1 MRYIRDVHQAQRC
14 ETRLFGILMSNVK
27 SSNKILR
34 QAVQEWRAKVQ
45 ETEARF
51 HLLTELSS
59 NWYWEQDENGKF
71 TASPDALSYRLGI
84 VADALQKFK
93 ADIVARRPFNE
104 YIFDRSPVDGA
115 RQYFQIIGEPMF
127 GVSGSFAGY
136 HGIGKEITE
145 QIKDYEDMRRFR
157 LAMEVTAE
165 AIFLVDR
172 ASMAFID
179 INDAACQMLG
189 YSREELIKLDPMTL
203 SGRSRDEMEQVYDNL
218 IASGENADRVSIEV
232 QRHDGSILPV
242 EIYRKALDSNGKWIV
257 VSALRDVTERRD
269 AERQLLRLTNYN
281 ALTGLP
287 NRTLFYA
294 TLKRA
299 LIYAEENHQ
308 TVSVLCL
315 DLDRFKNIND
325 TLGHAVGDEL
335 LLQFSN
341 RLVQCVRVRDTI
353 GHLGGDEFSLI
364 LVMPNGQH
372 TAIVVANQIREALR
386 PPFNLNGHDVS
397 MTASIG
403 ITVFPDDALDAET
416 LIKFADTAMYQA
428 KEAGR
433 DTYRFFTMAMNTL
446 VRTRL
451 DLEGALRKAIDNE
464 EFILHYQPKVQLD
477 TGCIIGVEA
486 LIRWNRP
493 GYGLVS
499 PGVFIPLLEETGLIV
514 RVGAWVIGAACKQIG
529 EWMRSSIGPVHVS
542 VNVSSR
548 QFVEGD
554 LESEVVKAIGQSNI
568 DSKLLGLELTESTL
582 MSNAEQTISILRNL
596 KELGIHISIDDFGT
610 GYSSLVYLRRFPI
623 DTIKIDIAFI
633 REITTNPD
641 DAAIAL
647 AIISMAHSLKRN
659 VIAEGVETE
668 QQLTYLR
675 RHNCDQMQGYYFS
688 RPVPVRELE
697 GMLREGKKLG
707 VVHNVLLL
715 GHIGE

>member
-1 MRYIRDVHQAQRC
+1 
-14 ETRLFGILMSNVK
+14 MSNVK